1 MSVTTR
7 VTSPAPTTP
16 HRKMISGSRFRWSWI
31 GLTAVGVAFA
41 IPFYWMIS
49 SALKPQDEI
58 YQWPLRLIPSRL
70 AWENFSDAWN
80 AVPFGDF
87 FVNSLIVTIV
97 GAAAKVAL
105 AVFSAYAFAFLPFPG
120 KKWLFLAVLG
130 ALMVPGHVTLLM
142 NYITIG
148 NLGMINT
155 YAGIILPGLASAFGT
170 FLLRQHFLSL
180 PKEVM
185 EAAELDGAG
194 HLRKLFYFALP
205 MSTPAVVTVG
215 LIAVI
220 DEWNNFIW
228 PLLVT
233 NSVQMRTLPVGLMSL
248 KESEGVSNWGAIMA
262 GTTMVVLPMLLL
274 FLLAQRFIVAGLAG
288 ASLRR

>member
-1 MSVTTR
+1 MSTPSRT
-7 VTSPAPTTP
+7 TTP
-16 HRKMISGSRFRWSWI
+16 ARTRIRFRVSWI
-31 GLTAVGVAFA
+31 GLVVVGLVFAV
-41 IPFYWMIS
+41 PFYWMIS
-49 SALKPQDEI
+49 SAFKPESEI
-58 YQWPLRLIPSRL
+58 YQWPLQFVPSRL
-70 AWENFSDAWN
+70 AWENFSNAWN

-97 GAAAKVAL
+97 GATAKVTL

-120 KKWLFLAVLG
+120 KKWIFLAVLG
-130 ALMVPGHVTLLM
+130 ALMVPGHVTLLL

-194 HLRKLFYFALP
+194 HIRKLFYFALP
-205 MSTPAVVTVG
+205 MSVPAVVTVA

-220 DEWNNFIW
+220 DEWNDFIW

-233 NSVQMRTLPVGLMSL
+233 NSVQMRTLPIGLMAL
-248 KESEGVSNWGAIMA
+248 KESEGVDNWGAIMA
-262 GTTMVVLPMLLL
+262 GTTLVVLPMLLL
-274 FLLAQRFIVAGLAG
+274 FLFAQRFIVAGLAG
-288 ASLRR
+288 ASVRR

>member
-1 MSVTTR
+1 M
-7 VTSPAPTTP
+7 TTP
-16 HRKMISGSRFRWSWI
+16 TKTRIRFRLSWI
-31 GLTAVGVAFA
+31 GLVVVGLVFA

-49 SALKPQDEI
+49 SAFKPESEI
-58 YQWPLRLIPSRL
+58 YQWPLQFIPSRL
-70 AWENFSDAWN
+70 AWENFSHAWN

-97 GAAAKVAL
+97 GATAKVTL
-105 AVFSAYAFAFLPFPG
+105 AIFSAYAFAFLPFPG

-130 ALMVPGHVTLLM
+130 ALMVPGHVTLLL

-148 NLGMINT
+148 NLGLINT

-205 MSTPAVVTVG
+205 MSVPAVVTVA

-220 DEWNNFIW
+220 DEWNDFIW

-233 NSVQMRTLPVGLMSL
+233 NSVQMRTLPIGLMAL
-248 KESEGVSNWGAIMA
+248 KESEGVDNWGAIMA
-262 GTTMVVLPMLLL
+262 GTTMVVLPMLLFFL
-274 FLLAQRFIVAGLAG
+274 FAQRFIVAGLAG
-288 ASLRR
+288 ASVRR

>member
-1 MSVTTR
+1 MS
-7 VTSPAPTTP
+7 APSRTTTP
-16 HRKMISGSRFRWSWI
+16 AKARIRFRMSWI
-31 GLTAVGVAFA
+31 GLVVVGLVFA

-49 SALKPQDEI
+49 SAFKPESEI
-58 YQWPLRLIPSRL
+58 YQWPLQFVPSRL
-70 AWENFSDAWN
+70 AWENFSHAWN

-97 GAAAKVAL
+97 GATAKVTL

-120 KKWLFLAVLG
+120 KKWIFLAVLG
-130 ALMVPGHVTLLM
+130 ALMVPGHVTLLL

-194 HLRKLFYFALP
+194 HIRKLFYFALP
-205 MSTPAVVTVG
+205 MSVPAVVTVA

-220 DEWNNFIW
+220 DEWNDFIW

-233 NSVQMRTLPVGLMSL
+233 NSVQMRTLPIGLMAL
-248 KESEGVSNWGAIMA
+248 KESEGVDNWGAIMA

-274 FLLAQRFIVAGLAG
+274 FLFAQRFIVAGLAG
-288 ASLRR
+288 ASVRR

>member
-1 MSVTTR
+1 MS
-7 VTSPAPTTP
+7 APSRTTTP
-16 HRKMISGSRFRWSWI
+16 TKTRIRFRLSWI
-31 GLTAVGVAFA
+31 GLVVVGLVFA

-49 SALKPQDEI
+49 SAFKPESEI
-58 YQWPLRLIPSRL
+58 YQWPLQLVPSRL
-70 AWENFSDAWN
+70 AWENFSHAWN

-97 GAAAKVAL
+97 GATAKVTL
-105 AVFSAYAFAFLPFPG
+105 AIFSAYAFAFLPFPG

-130 ALMVPGHVTLLM
+130 ALMVPGHVTLLL

-148 NLGMINT
+148 NLGLINT

-205 MSTPAVVTVG
+205 MSVPAVVTVA

-220 DEWNNFIW
+220 DEWNDFIW

-233 NSVQMRTLPVGLMSL
+233 NSVQMRTLPICLMAL
-248 KESEGVSNWGAIMA
+248 KESEGVDNWGAIMA

-274 FLLAQRFIVAGLAG
+274 FLFAQRFIVAGLAG
-288 ASLRR
+288 ASVRR